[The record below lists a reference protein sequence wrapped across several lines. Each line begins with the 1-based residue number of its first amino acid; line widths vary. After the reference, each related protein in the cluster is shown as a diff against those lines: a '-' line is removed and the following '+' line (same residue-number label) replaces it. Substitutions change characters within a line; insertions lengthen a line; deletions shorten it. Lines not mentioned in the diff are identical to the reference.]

1 MAVSDE
7 VSLLNR
13 MRAEGAFTGGCNT
26 RVVLDHVTS
35 KWGVLVLAALADGT
49 LRWGELRREVD
60 GISEKMLAATLRT
73 FEADGFVHRVAYPEI
88 PPRVEYS
95 LTDRG
100 RELCEAMSPLLTW
113 VVANADA
120 VTAGAIRGRRTHPQ
134 RT

>member
-1 MAVSDE
+1 MAVSLQFLRSD
-7 VSLLNR
+7 SPGTL
-13 MRAEGAFTGGCNT
+13 TSGCPS

-120 VTAGAIRGRRTHPQ
+120 VVAGAIRVRPAHPQ

>member
-1 MAVSDE
+1 MT
-7 VSLLNR
+7 VSLQLLR
-13 MRAEGAFTGGCNT
+13 SATPDALTTGCPS

-60 GISEKMLAATLRT
+60 GISEKMLASTLRT
-73 FEADGFVHRVAYPEI
+73 FEGDGLVHREAYPEI

-95 LTDRG
+95 LTPRG

-113 VVANADA
+113 VVDNADA
-120 VTAGAIRGRRTHPQ
+120 IVAG
-134 RT
+134 